1 MRNLGQ
7 GEDGLSGIRAPTAVS
22 CSRSGRRIAVL
33 DAGDMRLD
41 NFKPLKGVKDDRGG
55 WTEIVREL

>member
-1 MRNLGQ
+1 MRNLGH
-7 GEDGLSGIRAPTAVS
+7 GEDGLSGIRVPTAVS

-41 NFKPLKGVKDDRGG
+41 NFKPFKVETDWLD
-55 WTEIVREL
+55 